1 MYSSKNLNTA
11 VYLLSECEQFYDSDE
26 NAVKV
31 FNLCIEYLYTKK
43 VSKLKKAAKLYHA
56 VTGFPVTVEEE

>member
-31 FNLCIEYLYTKK
+31 FDLCVEYLYTKK
-43 VSKLKKAAKLYHA
+43 VSKLKRPQDCITLSP
-56 VTGFPVTVEEE
+56 GFR